1 VNSIALIPRPTPLPG
16 DIVDYLKTFGHSFLA
31 ALPDDAREEY
41 WRGYKLHLDVSDGQ
55 IGSRVDHRPPS
66 SRGQELSFQPSGAPM
81 LSPAQQPRYR
91 ERTMVERVNARIN
104 DEFGGR
110 TIRVRGHAK
119 VMAHLMFGILS
130 LTVDQL
136 LRIVVR
142 RV

>member
-1 VNSIALIPRPTPLPG
+1 
-16 DIVDYLKTFGHSFLA
+16 
-31 ALPDDAREEY
+31 
-41 WRGYKLHLDVSDGQ
+41 
-55 IGSRVDHRPPS
+55 
-66 SRGQELSFQPSGAPM
+66 M

-119 VMAHLMFGILS
+119 VMAHLMFGILA